1 MKKFLIATACLVLF
15 LGSCQKKDPTQ
26 EILDV
31 TKAATEK
38 IEKAKDQQELI
49 KIGEDYG
56 KEIEALGKKYPDY
69 KPTPEQEKQIQG
81 AVMEMMSAGMKN
93 KNVMPNA
100 DVMDL
105 SGEAKETK

>member
-1 MKKFLIATACLVLF
+1 MKKILIAAACLVLF

-26 EILDV
+26 EILDA
-31 TKAATEK
+31 TKAAAEK
-38 IEKAKDQQELI
+38 VENAKTQEELV

-56 KEIEALGKKYPDY
+56 KEIEALSKKYPDY

-93 KNVMPNA
+93 KNIKPNA

-105 SGEAKETK
+105 SGEAK